1 MRYMRV
7 LLALFVSAN
16 LLFAGCHGSRQSAAP
31 VAEEYDRPGLKG
43 VDPAVGQK
51 IVKEARK
58 WLGTKYVYGGKTRKG
73 TDCSGMVMVVY
84 EQVTGIKLPRD
95 SHSQQAFTEHIK
107 PRPHAGRP
115 RVFRLQGRWLTHR
128 ARGHLY
134 RARAIYPCLQQPGR
148 DYQQA
153 RRELLCPAF
162 SLSRTCAGREERQSQ
177 RGED

>member
-73 TDCSGMVMVVY
+73 RAVRDFARGRKRRKSAVY
-84 EQVTGIKLPRD
+84 DLRL
-95 SHSQQAFTEHIK
+95 
-107 PRPHAGRP
+107 RP
-115 RVFRLQGRWLTHR
+115 RKRHRHCARAGSRLHDGTYGKAERGRLLARLRRTSRQTHR
-128 ARGHLY
+128 PFG
-134 RARAIYPCLQQPGR
+134 I
-148 DYQQA
+148 
-153 RRELLCPAF
+153 
-162 SLSRTCAGREERQSQ
+162 
-177 RGED
+177 